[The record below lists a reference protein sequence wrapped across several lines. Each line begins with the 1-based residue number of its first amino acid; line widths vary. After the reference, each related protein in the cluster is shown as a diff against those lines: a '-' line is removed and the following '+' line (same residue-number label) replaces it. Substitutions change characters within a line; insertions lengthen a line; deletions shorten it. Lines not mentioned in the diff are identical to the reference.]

1 MPFEAFEVSLKVVEL
16 LRRPIARL
24 KAQDPDL
31 ARQLKRASSSTALN
45 LAEGAGREGRDRRQ
59 HYRIAR
65 GSARETQ
72 AALRVAA
79 VAVAVGVEV
88 GVAAF
93 RSCGRSTATSSPQ
106 LQNTRPI
113 YPFAKPGTPII
124 STKGTSDSR
133 NFRPSTANPYQ
144 HHTAW

>member
-1 MPFEAFEVSLKVVEL
+1 MPFEALEVSLKVVEL
-16 LRRPIARL
+16 LRGPIARL

-72 AALRVAA
+72 AALRVASAAGELWPAETAA
-79 VAVAVGVEV
+79 VLEV
-88 GVAAF
+88 LDRLLRLLWG
-93 RSCGRSTATSSPQ
+93 
-106 LQNTRPI
+106 LTR
-113 YPFAKPGTPII
+113 
-124 STKGTSDSR
+124 
-133 NFRPSTANPYQ
+133 
-144 HHTAW
+144 